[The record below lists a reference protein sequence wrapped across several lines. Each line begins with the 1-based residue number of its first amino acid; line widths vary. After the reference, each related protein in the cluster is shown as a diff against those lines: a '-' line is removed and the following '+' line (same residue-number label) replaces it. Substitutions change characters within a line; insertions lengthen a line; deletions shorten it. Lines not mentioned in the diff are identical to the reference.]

1 MDNKKNEKVYK
12 DYYLFLDSIHRSHG
26 SNVSYQCNF
35 NDIPDEGQILHN
47 RNITHGAYRNVV
59 SVELRGVSIKNIPDQ
74 AYVILQIDELE
85 GRLHSNVPQI
95 DQSFAML
102 YFDHVTDENNLYTK
116 PIRGSDMD
124 TKIVYFDPPIS
135 KLSRLHIR
143 FYSSKTITHSNGEV
157 EAYLDAKENEY
168 FNSILLKITTIINQK
183 IT

>member
-1 MDNKKNEKVYK
+1 
-12 DYYLFLDSIHRSHG
+12 
-26 SNVSYQCNF
+26 
-35 NDIPDEGQILHN
+35 
-47 RNITHGAYRNVV
+47 
-59 SVELRGVSIKNIPDQ
+59 
-74 AYVILQIDELE
+74 
-85 GRLHSNVPQI
+85 
-95 DQSFAML
+95 ML